1 MVSCGFLLG
10 GGGDDKDVRFESSKA
25 LAWSCATKAQ
35 VYPWKAFEVG
45 SVFIRNVSHVEEWKR
60 SSLCNWHT
68 TLLCSVVQI

>member
-45 SVFIRNVSHVEEWKR
+45 VGVY
-60 SSLCNWHT
+60 
-68 TLLCSVVQI
+68 